1 MLSFQDRG
9 LGTRRFMVFNQAL
22 LGKWLWCFGLET
34 DFRWCR
40 GIPTKYG
47 LSQDGW
53 CTAPV
58 GGTYGVNLW
67 KHIRDEPRLQI
78 W

>member
-9 LGTRRFMVFNQAL
+9 LGIRRSMVFNQAL
-22 LGKWLWCFGLET
+22 LGKWFRCFGLET
-34 DFRWCR
+34 DFLWRR

-58 GGTYGVNLW
+58 
-67 KHIRDEPRLQI
+67 
-78 W
+78 